1 MGDAVE
7 QKNRAVNVR
16 LDERLWQSLRREAD
30 EATISMSAVLRQVYV
45 RSLRERR
52 QAEEQP
58 SA

>member
-1 MGDAVE
+1 MQE